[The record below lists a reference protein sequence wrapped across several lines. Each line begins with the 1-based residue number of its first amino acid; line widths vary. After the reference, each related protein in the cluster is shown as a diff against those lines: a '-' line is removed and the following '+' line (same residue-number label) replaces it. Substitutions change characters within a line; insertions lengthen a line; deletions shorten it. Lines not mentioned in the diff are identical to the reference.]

1 MPNDKGKDRRRMVV
15 EEVGGPPPKEET
27 TITASTETDTSSER
41 VASPEIVEPLEEVK
55 EKVEELQNIT
65 EEIAEQVDKSV
76 EVQEE
81 IVEAA
86 EKAVNPVSSGGPTVV
101 APPQPM
107 MQTRMPSPM
116 LILIP
121 GVLILGAILGG
132 VYFYQKNVN
141 MAVAPEST
149 PLATVEAS
157 VAPSASPSATPGGK
171 LDLTKYTVT
180 VQNGVGI
187 PGVAGTA
194 KDMLTKA
201 GFKVTTTGNADNYD
215 YTDTIIQAKS
225 TVPAEY
231 VTKMTTALSAKY
243 KLGTSKT
250 LESSAKTDVV
260 VIIGNTTP

>member
-15 EEVGGPPPKEET
+15 EEVGGPPPKDEAGGQTSAQEQT
-27 TITASTETDTSSER
+27 SVEHITP
-41 VASPEIVEPLEEVK
+41 PEIAEPLEEVK

-65 EEIAEQVDKSV
+65 EEIAESVDKSV

-86 EKAVNPVSSGGPTVV
+86 EKVVNPASSPGPAV
-101 APPQPM
+101 APPPQPM

-116 LILIP
+116 IILIP

-132 VYFYQKNVN
+132 VYFYQKNV
-141 MAVAPEST
+141 ST
-149 PLATVEAS
+149 ALPTETPVATVEAS
-157 VAPSASPSATPGGK
+157 AAPSASASATPVGK

-194 KDMLTKA
+194 KDTLTKA

-215 YTDTIIQAKS
+215 YTDTVIQAKS

-231 VTKMTTALSAKY
+231 ITKMTTALSAKY
-243 KLGTSKT
+243 KVGTSKT
-250 LESSAKTDVV
+250 LDASAKTDVV
-260 VIIGNTTP
+260 VIIGSATP